1 MADAG
6 LRGGQDRHSH
16 KAMHR
21 PIAARHQPAMWAYVA

>member
-1 MADAG
+1 MDDASP
-6 LRGGQDRHSH
+6 RGGQDWRSH